1 MLKKNPKVLLEA
13 LFSLHVQ
20 KNNNDATIHIHH
32 NGKLKKAEIQSVGEN
47 VEHPGFLHTTD
58 ENIN

>member
-1 MLKKNPKVLLEA
+1 M

-20 KNNNDATIHIHH
+20 KNNNDDTTHIHH
-32 NGKLKKAEIQSVGEN
+32 NGKLKKAETPSVSEN
-47 VEHPGFLHTTD
+47 VEQPGFLHTTH